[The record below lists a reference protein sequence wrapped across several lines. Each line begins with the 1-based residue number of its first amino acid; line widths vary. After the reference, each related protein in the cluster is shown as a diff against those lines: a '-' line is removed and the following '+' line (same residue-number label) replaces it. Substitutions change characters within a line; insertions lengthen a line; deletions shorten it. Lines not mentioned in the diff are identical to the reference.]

1 MSNCQ
6 LCGKR
11 EDERNTQEQMGYT
24 ICLSCDGLY
33 SDEELQEKMEHKAHH
48 NKYLF
53 YTKYY
58 NQLKGYKIVSYEMI
72 EDDGA
77 LAPFPSFQLT
87 HPTKEDITLE
97 VSMDEEGNGGGF
109 LFISTKRGQSIG

>member
-1 MSNCQ
+1 MSNP
-6 LCGKR
+6 
-11 EDERNTQEQMGYT
+11 
-24 ICLSCDGLY
+24 
-33 SDEELQEKMEHKAHH
+33 
-48 NKYLF
+48 F

-58 NQLKGYKIVSYEMI
+58 NQLKGYTIFSYEMV
-72 EDDGA
+72 EVDDA

-87 HPTKEDITLE
+87 HPTKDDITLE